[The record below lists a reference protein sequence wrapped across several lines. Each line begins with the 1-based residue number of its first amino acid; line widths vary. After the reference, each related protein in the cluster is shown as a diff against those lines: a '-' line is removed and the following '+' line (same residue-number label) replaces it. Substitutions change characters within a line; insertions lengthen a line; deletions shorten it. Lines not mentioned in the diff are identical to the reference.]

1 MKSPSQRL
9 LEGDLQSAEYRSG
22 VLKEHWGV
30 AAVDWPR
37 VFLWVRA
44 APRGGAP
51 DRYHVA
57 LDLEGYRGAAPTGTF
72 WDPTTGTMLEAARR
86 PKGKANSRF
95 AKVFRTDWED
105 GKAFYHPYD
114 RVAADSHSEWRTK
127 QPHLVWT
134 ADHRIV
140 DYLEEIRSLLNSDD
154 YVGL

>member
-9 LEGDLQSAEYRSG
+9 FEGDVQSADFRSG

-30 AAVDWPR
+30 AAVDWPQ
-37 VFLWVRA
+37 VILWVRA
-44 APRGGAP
+44 APRAGAP

-57 LDLEGYRGAAPTGTF
+57 LDLEGYRAAAPTGTF
-72 WDPTTGTMLEAARR
+72 WDPTTEAMLDTARR
-86 PKGKANSRF
+86 PKGKEGSRF
-95 AKVFRTDWED
+95 AKVFRTDWKKD
-105 GKAFYHPYD
+105 RAFYHPYD
-114 RVAADSHSEWRTK
+114 RVAAGSHGEWRTQ

-134 ADHRIV
+134 PDHTIV